1 MRIKRGIAT
10 KKKHKKIKKQVKG
23 FLKSTQASIKRSKQA
38 ILHAGE
44 SAFRGRK
51 EKKRNFR
58 RVWNVQISAGLKPFN
73 LSYSKFIFLL
83 KKNNILLNRK
93 MLSNLAQKNPQIF
106 GKIVDEVKKET
117 AL

>member
-1 MRIKRGIAT
+1 MRIKRGKT
-10 KKKHKKIKKQVKG
+10 TRKKHKKIKKQAKG
-23 FLKSTQASIKRSKQA
+23 YLKSRQASIKRTREA

-44 SAFRGRK
+44 RAYRGRK

-58 RVWNVQISAGLKPFN
+58 KLWNIQISAGLKPFS

-93 MLSNLAQKNPQIF
+93 ILADLSQKNPKIF
-106 GKIVDEVKKET
+106 EKIVKSV
-117 AL
+117 L